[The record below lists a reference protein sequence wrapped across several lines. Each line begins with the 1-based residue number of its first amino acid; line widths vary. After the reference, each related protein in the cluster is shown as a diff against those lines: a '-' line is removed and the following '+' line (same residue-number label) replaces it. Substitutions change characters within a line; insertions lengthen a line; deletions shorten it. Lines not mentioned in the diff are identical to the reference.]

1 MFCVFHPTNAATS
14 QCAGCNRA
22 LCPNC
27 DHRIKGYPH
36 CEECIVRGVAALK
49 RPAEWRGDPPAP
61 LAVVRPA
68 QKSRAKLATLC
79 AFVPGL
85 GAVYNRQNLKALV
98 HFLGVVGLA
107 QIADVTNVELF
118 GVGSA
123 IFYLYTIID
132 ANRTAKAIA
141 AGIDPRE
148 DEARMKWT
156 FARHRAAW
164 GAGLCAVALVVA
176 LSSLATLPIG
186 LSPSRVWALVLFASG
201 AYLIASYFRGSSRGA
216 PPTAIPPVPRSVVST
231 ALPPISESGVGQ
243 HSADSRSRGR

>member
-36 CEECIVRGVAALK
+36 CEDCIVRGVASLK
-49 RPAEWRGDPPAP
+49 RPAGWRGDGQAP

-68 QKSRAKLATLC
+68 QTSSAKLATLC
-79 AFVPGL
+79 ALIPGL

-107 QIADVTNVELF
+107 QIADVTNVEIF

-123 IFYLYTIID
+123 IFYFYTLID

-141 AGIDPRE
+141 AGADPRE
-148 DEARMKWT
+148 DEARMKWA

-164 GAGLCAVALVVA
+164 GAGLCAVALVTT
-176 LSSLATLPIG
+176 LSSLSSLPIG
-186 LSPSRVWALVLFASG
+186 LSPSRVWALVLFVSG
-201 AYLIASYFRGSSRGA
+201 AYLIASYFRGSSQAG
-216 PPTAIPPVPRSVVST
+216 PPAGIPPVPRSVVST
-231 ALPPISESGVGQ
+231 ALPPISDGAGSQSV
-243 HSADSRSRGR
+243 DSRPRGR